1 MIMSLEEKKQEVIE
15 DFSVYD
21 EWLDKYEYLIELGKT
36 LEAYPEEEKTED
48 KLIKGCQSR
57 VWLDYE
63 LKDGKLYFRADSD
76 AIITKG
82 IISLLLSVYSG
93 RTPSEIAADDFDFVE
108 KIGLKE
114 NLSPTRANG
123 LVSMID
129 TIKWIANDAAA
140 KEQMAGQAG
149 HDENTQA
156 GHDENTQAGHDEN
169 TQAGHDGAVIPGSTG
184 NPSKDVLSAEDVAAL
199 QPLYADVILAL
210 KQVYDPEIPVNIY
223 DLGLIYELNIDKDRK
238 VSIVMTFTA
247 PNCPM
252 ADEVMHEVED
262 CVKRVPGVTGC
273 SIELTFEPVW
283 DRSMLSEEAR
293 VDLGLDYEEDDYGK
307 LS

>member
-1 MIMSLEEKKQEVIE
+1 MTLEEKKQAVIE
-15 DFSVYD
+15 EFSMYD
-21 EWLDKYEYLIELGKT
+21 EWLDKYEYLIELGKA

-63 LKDGKLYFRADSD
+63 LKDGKLFFRADSD

-82 IISLLLSVYSG
+82 IISLLISVYSG
-93 RTPSEIAADDFDFVE
+93 RTPAEIAADDFGFIDR
-108 KIGLKE
+108 IGLKE

-123 LVSMID
+123 LVSMVE
-129 TIKWIANDAAA
+129 TIKRSA
-140 KEQMAGQAG
+140 KEMAEKEKRADQVG
-149 HDENTQA
+149 HDDK
-156 GHDENTQAGHDEN
+156 G
-169 TQAGHDGAVIPGSTG
+169 
-184 NPSKDVLSAEDVAAL
+184 VLTAEDVAAL

-252 ADEVMHEVED
+252 ADEVMHEVEES
-262 CVKRVPGVTGC
+262 VKQVPGVTGC

-307 LS
+307 LN